1 MKTTLKKGSAL
12 ALALCLGLFGCRSI
26 DTAAKK
32 RPKPEW
38 VVRGPGAFK
47 NQGNVV
53 FYGVGSTSPMPNV
66 ALQRKAVDLRAR
78 EAVASTLKTSVRSMI
93 KDYMEHSADYFKP
106 NGPAS
111 SQEKVEY
118 ISQGVVDA
126 ELSNCRILDYWE
138 DPENGTLYA
147 LAKLDLNDG
156 FYGSYKAN
164 LEKALREKGASANI
178 LESEKELKALDDKI
192 QAQKGGIAALV
203 GATQEAPKIE
213 PMEEPKP

>member
-1 MKTTLKKGSAL
+1 MKKQLTIAAMGL
-12 ALALCLGLFGCRSI
+12 AVALGLGACAGI
-26 DTAAKK
+26 DRAAKP
-32 RPKPEW
+32 RPKPDW

-47 NQGNVV
+47 NKGNVV
-53 FYGVGSTSPMPNV
+53 FYGVGTASAMPNV
-66 ALQRKAVDLRAR
+66 GLQRKTVDLRAR
-78 EAVASTLKTSVRSMI
+78 EAVAATLKTSVRSMI

-138 DPENGTLYA
+138 DPETGALHA
-147 LAKLDLNDG
+147 LAKLDLDDG

-164 LEKALREKGASANI
+164 LAKALRESGASANI
-178 LESEKELKALDDKI
+178 KESEKELKELDAKI
-192 QAQKGGIAALV
+192 QAQKAGIAQLA
-203 GATQEAPKIE
+203 GATQEAPE
-213 PMEEPKP
+213 VAPMEEPKP

>member
-1 MKTTLKKGSAL
+1 MKKQGMIAAGLAL
-12 ALALCLGLFGCRSI
+12 ALALGACAGI
-26 DTAAKK
+26 DKAAKA

-47 NQGNVV
+47 NKGNVV

-66 ALQRKAVDLRAR
+66 GLQRKAVDLRAR

-111 SQEKVEY
+111 SQEKIEY

-138 DPENGTLYA
+138 DPETGTLYA
-147 LAKLDLNDG
+147 LAKLDLDDG

-164 LEKALREKGASANI
+164 LTKALREGGASANI
-178 LESEKELKALDDKI
+178 KESEAELKALDDKI
-192 QAQKGGIAALV
+192 QAQKGGIAKMLS
-203 GATQEAPKIE
+203 ATVEVQDPA
-213 PMEEPKP
+213 PMEDPKP